1 MRNVGELIKKARE
14 LKEKGF
20 TTGEI
25 ADELNISRET
35 ALWLITRET
44 EKKGAPPKDIHIDWG
59 NVGSNPAVLK
69 HMAMALGELL
79 RDMIKENNLPP
90 PDAIAGIATSGIPI
104 ATMIAEEMKASLAV
118 IRPKKLMW
126 EPGKGKE
133 SSAQTGFILSN
144 FADVKG
150 KNIVI
155 VDDIMTSGATLRETV
170 TLLKDLGAKP
180 IAAVM
185 MMDKKGIK
193 NIEHMPVR
201 ALISVSIVG
210 EMK

>member
-1 MRNVGELIKKARE
+1 MRNVDELIQKARE
-14 LKEKGF
+14 LKGKGF

-35 ALWLITRET
+35 ALWLVTKESEER
-44 EKKGAPPKDIHIDWG
+44 KAPPKDIHIDWS

-69 HMAMALGELL
+69 HLSLALGEL
-79 RDMIKENNLPP
+79 IKEVIEENKLPK

-104 ATMIAEEMKASLAV
+104 ATMIAEEMGASLTV
-118 IRPKKLMW
+118 IRPKKLLW
-126 EPGKGKE
+126 EPGKEGEDDQK
-133 SSAQTGFILSN
+133 GFILSN

-155 VDDIMTSGATLRETV
+155 VDDIATSGATLKETV
-170 TLLKDLGAKP
+170 ELLKELGAKP
-180 IAAVM
+180 IAAVV

-193 NIEHMPVR
+193 SIGNTPVK
-201 ALISVSIVG
+201 ALVSVGIVG
-210 EMK
+210 ELK